1 MAQQDSSG
9 SRTWVWIAVAVV
21 VAMGLVLYLRVDHG
35 RVTVKVA
42 TVERRDVVNTSRTN
56 GIVTPQQDFEAY
68 ATASG
73 VVDDIY
79 VDLGD
84 QVKKGQALIRMDD
97 SDARKA
103 LASAEANLQ
112 SSSTALQNMQQGGSQ
127 DEQLTAKNDLAN
139 AQLEVRQDTQ
149 ALATV
154 TRLQAQG
161 AASASE
167 VAAAQ
172 RKLSDAQLR
181 VSQLQ
186 TRQTGRYGTGDLAA
200 QRAQVNEAR
209 AGVAAAQSGVA
220 GVDIRAPFAGTVYA
234 ISVAQYDY
242 VQAGKPLL
250 DVADLTKLEVH
261 AYFDE
266 PEIGKLAVGQ
276 PVTIVWDAK
285 PNLTWHGK
293 IIQAPT
299 TIIQYGSTRNVGE
312 CLISVDDAHGD
323 LLPNTNVTVTVT
335 TQASENALSLPREAL
350 HTDGGSNYV
359 FKVVG
364 GKLVKTPIQVG
375 KVVNLTRF
383 EIAGGLQQGD
393 VVALGAINEVDL
405 QNGLSVKV
413 QSSK

>member
-9 SRTWVWIAVAVV
+9 SRTWVWIAGAVV
-21 VAMGLVLYLRVDHG
+21 VAVGLVLYLRVDHS

-56 GIVTPQQDFEAY
+56 GIVTPQEDFEAY
-68 ATASG
+68 ATTPG
-73 VVDDIY
+73 VVDEIY

-84 QVKKGQALIRMDD
+84 KVKKGQELIRLDD

-103 LASAEANLQ
+103 LASAQANLQ
-112 SSSTALQNMQQGGSQ
+112 SSTAALENMQHGGSQ

-139 AQLEVRQDTQ
+139 AQLEVKQDQQ
-149 ALATV
+149 ALATI

-172 RKLSDAQLR
+172 HKLTEAQVR

-186 TRQTGRYGTGDLAA
+186 ARQMGRYGTGDLAA
-200 QRAQVNEAR
+200 QRAQVSEAR
-209 AGVAAAQSGVA
+209 AGVTAAQSGVA
-220 GVDIRAPFAGTVYA
+220 SVDIRAPFAGTVYA

-242 VQAGKPLL
+242 VQAAKPLL

-293 IIQAPT
+293 IVQAPT
-299 TIIQYGSTRNVGE
+299 TIVQYGSTRNVGE

-335 TQASENALSLPREAL
+335 TQASLDALSLPREAL
-350 HTDGGSNYV
+350 HTDGSSNYV
-359 FKVVG
+359 FKVVD

-393 VVALGAINEVDL
+393 VVALGAINEAEL
-405 QNGLSVKV
+405 QDGLSVKA